1 MYPIAYLLGKY
12 NMANTEDISVM
23 EFEQALKELEAIV
36 KILEE
41 GKSSLNE
48 AVNLYERGVLL
59 KKRCDDILE
68 SVQLRINQ
76 ISSSK
81 DGTIKQS
88 EVEL

>member
-1 MYPIAYLLGKY
+1 MIS
-12 NMANTEDISVM
+12 NEDINQM
-23 EFEQALKELEAIV
+23 EFEQALKELEDIV

-41 GKSSLNE
+41 GKSSLTE
-48 AVNLYERGVLL
+48 SVNLYERGTLL
-59 KKRCDDILE
+59 RKRCDAILE

-76 ISSSK
+76 ISFDR